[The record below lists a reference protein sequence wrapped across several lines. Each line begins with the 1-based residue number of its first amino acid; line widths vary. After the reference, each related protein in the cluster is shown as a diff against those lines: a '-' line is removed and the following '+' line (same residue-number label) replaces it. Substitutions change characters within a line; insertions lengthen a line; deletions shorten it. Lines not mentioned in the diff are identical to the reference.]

1 MQNLNQ
7 IRARHVLEFAR
18 DPHTD
23 ISGINK
29 GEVIKKIPTI
39 IMNNGLLGALAY
51 AMESKKNPDGTQNK
65 AWESV
70 FTGITRHL
78 ASEDFIDPSCSTAS
92 DLLDF
97 LVGEYASST
106 VLRNVTNE
114 TMAWLEFARRLV
126 QRKDKP

>member
-7 IRARHVLEFAR
+7 IRARHVIEFAK
-18 DPHTD
+18 DPRTD
-23 ISGINK
+23 ISGIND
-29 GEVIKKIPTI
+29 GEVIKKIPTV
-39 IMNNGLLGALAY
+39 IMNNGLLAALAY
-51 AMESKKNPDGTQNK
+51 AMDPKNKGW
-65 AWESV
+65 ASV
-70 FTGITRHL
+70 FNGITRHL
-78 ASEDFIDPSCSTAS
+78 ADEAFIDPSCSSAS

-97 LVGEYASST
+97 LVGEDASST